1 MALGFAQP
9 HIPKALALAMA
20 GFPLTRRSSDEI
32 SEFSEGGTSFAD
44 LVFGCL
50 EEDQTDQNSSE
61 NSFTSNGY
69 NDADEDED
77 EDHENPF
84 NVEENRAFWE
94 EQDRHLQVNFH
105 I

>member
-1 MALGFAQP
+1 
-9 HIPKALALAMA
+9 MA

-32 SEFSEGGTSFAD
+32 SEFSEGGTSFSD
-44 LVFGCL
+44 LVFGFL
-50 EEDQTDQNSSE
+50 EEDQTVQTSSE
-61 NSFTSNGY
+61 NSFSSNGY

-84 NVEENRAFWE
+84 NVEENKAFWE